1 MASTLHPG
9 HFGPYRVGVQMF
21 VANQVV
27 WPYHNIM
34 GGLKV
39 TGRENIPAEGSLVIV
54 GNHISYFDP
63 PMLAHATQ
71 RHMIYM
77 AKKELWNSKA
87 FGSLLDWLGAVP
99 INRQQPELSTLK
111 FIRKQMKTG
120 WSLGMFVEG
129 TRCKIPNAIG
139 RPHLGAAY
147 FAKSTNS
154 PILPVGIVGTNKRFG
169 PVRANVGKIIMPG
182 ADLEA
187 KTWEVVDALAELT
200 GFDVPDRTLA
210 DKH

>member
-1 MASTLHPG
+1 MHHTLVPE
-9 HFGPYRVGVQMF
+9 HFSDYRRGVQMF
-21 VANQVV
+21 VGNQLV

-39 TGRENIPAEGSLVIV
+39 YGRENVPAEGSLVIV

-63 PMLAHATQ
+63 PLLAHATQ

-77 AKKELWNSKA
+77 AKKELWENKP
-87 FGSLLDWLGAVP
+87 FGKVLDWLGAVP
-99 INRQQPELSTLK
+99 INRDAPELSTLK

-120 WSLGMFVEG
+120 WSLGMFIEG

-139 RPHLGAAY
+139 RPHLGPAY
-147 FAKSTNS
+147 FAKSTKS
-154 PILPVGIVGTNKRFG
+154 PILPVGIIGTNKRFG
-169 PVRANVGKIIMPG
+169 PTIAKMGPLIMPG
-182 ADLEA
+182 DDLEA
-187 KTWEVVDALAELT
+187 KTWEIVDALAGLT
-200 GFDVPDRTLA
+200 GFDVPDRRIA